1 MDTDIT
7 GVVFALDP
15 ELGKIDT
22 PHGEVSFLQ
31 LVGITSAEL
40 KELQRDPSTES
51 VAALISRLQ
60 RHEPLLVTDMQRR

>member
-1 MDTDIT
+1 METDIT

-31 LVGITSAEL
+31 MLGVTSAEL
-40 KELQRDPSTES
+40 AALQVDPSREAVTAL
-51 VAALISRLQ
+51 VAELRM
-60 RHEPLLVTDMQRR
+60 RDPLLVTDMGRR